1 VHVASQL
8 TNYIPK
14 IQTLHE
20 LRKGESEHSTHTHTH
35 THVFSNIAKPTQT
48 LRPAKAQSSPYYPK
62 IKTTTITIITII
74 SSHHVNDMW
83 PMVVEA
89 LHISC

>member
-1 VHVASQL
+1 VHVASQM

-35 THVFSNIAKPTQT
+35 MFFQILPNPLKRFDLQKPKV
-48 LRPAKAQSSPYYPK
+48 LRITPK
-62 IKTTTITIITII
+62 
-74 SSHHVNDMW
+74 
-83 PMVVEA
+83 
-89 LHISC
+89 

>member
-35 THVFSNIAKPTQT
+35 THMFFQILPNPLKRFDLQKPKV
-48 LRPAKAQSSPYYPK
+48 LRITPK
-62 IKTTTITIITII
+62 
-74 SSHHVNDMW
+74 
-83 PMVVEA
+83 
-89 LHISC
+89 